1 MLQNFLIPQV
11 DDNMGPDELPNFL
24 QDVCN
29 LLENH
34 YPGRWIGHGGGHM
47 AWTPRSLD
55 FTPLDFTLWDFV
67 KDIVYMPLMPKQHWR
82 VEDPDFTSHTVSGRG
97 DARQDHGRTLIS
109 LGHMPC
115 YKGSTY

>member
-67 KDIVYMPLMPKQHWR
+67 KDIVYMPLMPNSIGELKIRISQATLW
-82 VEDPDFTSHTVSGRG
+82 VDEEMPDRIMEE
-97 DARQDHGRTLIS
+97 L
-109 LGHMPC
+109 
-115 YKGSTY
+115 